1 MIQIN
6 LEHETIAVQMFM
18 MQQELPKN
26 FDEKLK
32 KRFVKTYKLSNHDI
46 IKFNLLLRKSV
57 YGYEYMD
64 DRETPM
70 KIL

>member
-1 MIQIN
+1 
-6 LEHETIAVQMFM
+6 M

-26 FDEKLK
+26 FDKKLK